1 MGEPTLLPEVKPSYG
16 DLANFIGGEWR
27 TPRATEWLE
36 DANPA
41 NGRVIAR
48 VPLSTKEDVD
58 EAVQAALAAWD
69 EWRETP
75 PLSRARY
82 LFALRDLLEE
92 RFEDLARVLVQHNG
106 KTIDDEVLYQP
117 LGVFAGISPFNF
129 PAMVQ
134 FWFWPYAVATGNTW
148 IAKPSEQDPIV
159 QSMIFHLIQH

>member
-82 LFALRDLLEE
+82 LFALDFRDAEAYAATFTEDGVLDYGAGKIVGRSEE
-92 RFEDLARVLVQHNG
+92 H
-106 KTIDDEVLYQP
+106 T
-117 LGVFAGISPFNF
+117 
-129 PAMVQ
+129 
-134 FWFWPYAVATGNTW
+134 
-148 IAKPSEQDPIV
+148 SEL
-159 QSMIFHLIQH
+159 QSR